1 MYEEFFEMSNT
12 PFLNSIPTDAMYL
25 SDSHMEVLGRL
36 EYAAS
41 KRLFAVLTAGPGC
54 GKSSI
59 ARKFSETLN
68 RDKYTL
74 LYVSD
79 SMLTPRWFY
88 KGLLDGLGIEA
99 KFYRGDAKRQLHKQL
114 EVIREVHH
122 KNVVVIVDEA
132 HLLEKETF
140 EEIRFMLNFQM
151 DSMTPMSLVLVGQN
165 ELWEKLKLQ
174 RYEAI
179 RQRIDLTCELPLF
192 DRVQTGEYIA
202 SHLRYASGKSDIF
215 TDEALSSI
223 YKHSAGRARLV
234 NKICSHCLMN
244 ASQKGKRLIDDH
256 MVKNVVDCEMSKA
269 GMP

>member
-1 MYEEFFEMSNT
+1 MYENFFGMNHT
-12 PFLNSIPTDAMYL
+12 PFLNSIPAGAMYL
-25 SDSHMEVLGRL
+25 SDSHKEVLGRL

-41 KRLFAVLTAGPGC
+41 KRLFAILTGGSGC

-59 ARKFSETLN
+59 LRKFSETL
-68 RDKYTL
+68 DSEKYTL

-79 SMLTPRWFY
+79 SKLTPRWFY

-114 EVIREVHH
+114 AVIREVHH

-132 HLLEKETF
+132 HLLEKETL
-140 EEIRFMLNFQM
+140 EEIRFVLNFQM
-151 DSMTPMSLVLVGQN
+151 DSMTPMSLVLTGQK
-165 ELWEKLKLQ
+165 ELWDKLKQQ

-179 RQRIDLTCELPLF
+179 RQRIDITCELPLF
-192 DRVQTGEYIA
+192 DRSQTDEYIA
-202 SHLRYASGKSDIF
+202 AHLQYAGVNGDIF

-223 YKHSAGRARLV
+223 YKCSAGTARII

-244 ASQKGKRLIDDH
+244 ASQKGKKLVDDH
-256 MVKNVVDCEMSKA
+256 MVKNVVDCEI
-269 GMP
+269 PLI